1 MRDLHSDLL
10 EEIKNRYIN
19 IFFSCFHRNFSCCLG
34 IQLNHRKKEEDK
46 KAAVSTKPSTPNVMA
61 IMEQA
66 AKYDRDKIHPKSE
79 SENNDESSQWDDSDC
94 IVVVFLLYNITS
106 DFLYFLLLYK

>member
-79 SENNDESSQWDDSDC
+79 SENNDESSQWDDMTIDET
-94 IVVVFLLYNITS
+94 INLLVYQNTNVG
-106 DFLYFLLLYK
+106 LYYYL